1 MKKLGEFSNPL
12 IPLEEIQDFYG
23 FQDIPTNSNRI
34 YCWSNSLITID
45 GMLHFLESSKN
56 VGEIAMQHVKEADPH
71 QEADWRLLNG
81 SRAFADAVLLTGQ
94 ILRDESDA
102 DCSVK
107 YADLIEYRL
116 QVLKKSSAHPVQCI
130 LSESGDFPLDR
141 PLFHKPEMQ
150 VWIFTSEKGK
160 KRLEEQKQAID
171 ANDWSDVSFFVV
183 QADSAIPDMLQILER
198 AQVKYLDVSCGG
210 RVIRKFLDLGLL
222 DEIRMTMAGHIIGP
236 FNSAGVTR
244 PSLFPKSDSV
254 KSYTPENAPLVAWK
268 GLRTSGDYFVF
279 YRGMVQYR

>member
-1 MKKLGEFSNPL
+1 MLKLAEFSKPL
-12 IPLEEIQDFYG
+12 IPLEEIQEFYG
-23 FQDIPTNSNRI
+23 FQDIPIDSSRI

-71 QEADWRLLNG
+71 QEADWRLLNS

-107 YADLIEYRL
+107 YADLIDYRL
-116 QVLKKSSAHPVQCI
+116 NVLKKKSAHPVQCI
-130 LSESGDFPLDR
+130 LSESGDFPMDR
-141 PLFHKPEMQ
+141 PLFHQTGMK
-150 VWIFTSEKGK
+150 VWIFTSEQGK
-160 KRLEEQKQAID
+160 MKLEEQKRHTGVP
-171 ANDWSDVSFFVV
+171 WSDISFFVV
-183 QADSAIPDMLQILER
+183 QTETAIPEMLEILQE
-198 AQVKYLDVSCGG
+198 AGMQYLDVSCGG

-222 DEIRMTMAGHIIGP
+222 DEIRMTMAGQIIGP
-236 FNSAGVTR
+236 FNSDGVTR

-279 YRGMVQYR
+279 YRGVVQYR